1 MWQALKQ
8 LFTLD
13 EFVVNE
19 QPLPVMS
26 AGALLPAGMRQ
37 ATGGAEDRQAS
48 GISVELD
55 LKTQIENLLL
65 EQVRL
70 TEKAKH
76 LESNRVGDD
85 EFGRFARQALPFLDN
100 FYRLLELARENP
112 PSEEVDSWLRNV
124 EALYFRL
131 VNLLETYGFVFI
143 NSVGKKIDLD
153 YHEVIEYR
161 SSPDHAPDTVIREL
175 QKGVVFRGRL
185 LRDAKVIVAAN

>member
-1 MWQALKQ
+1 MPEGLRPAAEGDSTQ
-8 LFTLD
+8 TMG
-13 EFVVNE
+13 V
-19 QPLPVMS
+19 
-26 AGALLPAGMRQ
+26 AGG
-37 ATGGAEDRQAS
+37 D
-48 GISVELD
+48 LD

-76 LESNRVGDD
+76 LESRRVGDD
-85 EFGRFARQALPFLDN
+85 EFGRFVKQALPFLDN
-100 FYRLLELARENP
+100 FHRLLELARENP

-161 SSPDHAPDTVIREL
+161 ASPDHAPDTVIREL